1 MEKKQNTETKKMSTQ
16 EVKKK
21 TYEPPMIE
29 EHDAL
34 DKVSACSAY
43 SRAYV
48 SGYGYWY

>member
-1 MEKKQNTETKKMSTQ
+1 MKKKLDTETKKMNTQ

-34 DKVSACSAY
+34 DKVSACSVY
-43 SRAYV
+43 SAAYV
-48 SGYGYWY
+48 SGYGYWH